1 MELKGVKDYY
11 EEMYQ
16 LFPDVPKRDIQRILN
31 FGFKSLYLHNSYGGD
46 TLIQDSNFWCYIGKL
61 RKDSIKHFI
70 YYKNKLATKIR
81 ILYKRKKIPW
91 DGYYY
96 FALTENQYQNV
107 LNQQKS
113 KGRKKKHFNYG
124 NQILYKIL
132 DECKLRYSNR
142 KYIYRVPFISELGYS
157 FYKENYNTGDAELI
171 ETRDVQKFKDI
182 LVTNYDYETL

>member
-96 FALTENQYQNV
+96 FALTESQYQNV
-107 LNQQKS
+107 LNQQKG
-113 KGRKKKHFNYG
+113 KGRKRKHFNYG

-157 FYKENYNTGDAELI
+157 FYKENYNTGEAELI

>member
-107 LNQQKS
+107 LNQQKG
-113 KGRKKKHFNYG
+113 KGRKRKHFNYG

>member
-1 MELKGVKDYY
+1 MELKGIKDYY

-107 LNQQKS
+107 LSQQKG
-113 KGRKKKHFNYG
+113 KGRKRKHFNYG

-157 FYKENYNTGDAELI
+157 FYKENYNTGEAELI

>member
-107 LNQQKS
+107 LNQQKG
-113 KGRKKKHFNYG
+113 KGRKRKHFNYG

-157 FYKENYNTGDAELI
+157 FYKENYNTGEAELI

>member
-96 FALTENQYQNV
+96 FALTESQYQNV

-113 KGRKKKHFNYG
+113 KGRKRKHFNYG

-157 FYKENYNTGDAELI
+157 FYKENYNTGEAELI

>member
-96 FALTENQYQNV
+96 FALTESQYQNV

-113 KGRKKKHFNYG
+113 KGRKRKHFNYG

-132 DECKLRYSNR
+132 AECKLRYSNR

-157 FYKENYNTGDAELI
+157 FYKENYNTGEAELI

>member
-107 LNQQKS
+107 LSQQKG
-113 KGRKKKHFNYG
+113 KGRKRKHFNYG

-157 FYKENYNTGDAELI
+157 FYKENYNTGEAELI